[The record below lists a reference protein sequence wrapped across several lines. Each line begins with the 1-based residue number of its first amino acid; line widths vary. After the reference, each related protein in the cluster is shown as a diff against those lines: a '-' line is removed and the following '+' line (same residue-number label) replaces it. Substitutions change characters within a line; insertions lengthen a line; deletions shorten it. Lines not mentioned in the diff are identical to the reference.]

1 MPGQLCKIRDCP
13 GNSWTVGKYVYVQ
26 NLILITSACVVLHKL
41 CEMYNDNCISEWT
54 VTEVGAGSSTS
65 STAVCLN
72 ANTIRDAIA
81 TYLYSDN

>member
-1 MPGQLCKIRDCP
+1 MTAMYKMLFLL
-13 GNSWTVGKYVYVQ
+13 Y
-26 NLILITSACVVLHKL
+26 TSACVVLHNL

-54 VTEVGAGSSTS
+54 AAEVGADSSTS

-81 TYLYSDN
+81 MYLYSDH